1 MFKRKELAEIPN
13 VKPIA
18 AETKKQRAKE
28 GKQRSKQL
36 RRSAKQSE
44 MNAAQSARS
53 IKKRR
58 APEKAADCLQ
68 YERMYESGIC
78 EVEPGLFSMTMAF
91 TDVNFQL
98 ARQEE
103 QKSLFTQYSEFLNYF
118 DPDTH
123 LQISLVTRRV
133 DAAEF
138 RRDTFLPLRGDAR
151 DRYSEEMNRVISE
164 KALQLFTQT
173 NKQKRLFR
181 TEEDI
186 VANIQ
191 TQFGMPHTG
200 KDLLLDAKM
209 SGTTSTSVFCAN
221 RIADVQTLVQKIN
234 DYRNAAVTEGIYQAF
249 QNDVDPNGNPY
260 GYDSLTGQRSNN
272 LQHGVTW
279 NYANGIYNDT
289 AEIISL
295 ATVYYQQDWPR
306 SELVSAFSDN
316 VPFTK
321 FCRALAAYGLDVTA
335 RESAPYSCMSYG
347 GCVNGY
353 RSKGEVVSV
362 KDYRLETHTC
372 SEGDDACGQYDAA
385 AEWHW
390 NEGHAENESYTVWKE
405 DGTHDVTV
413 FFPII
418 FPDGATGSELSDLPE
433 EYNAVAD
440 GKIKAADCTGNIVL
454 DDSAN
459 LYKGELNDW
468 FYTPDELTVTFT
480 VVTGEG
486 DDAVSDDYEVTFS
499 NATAIPWCPGEL
511 NDGQYGHYDLDC
523 TIYLTGYDRYT
534 DPETQA
540 PNGADGGTGN
550 LEALAESCDAGTL
563 TRTIIKQDQ
572 YGNEYAGNAVSAR
585 YTKTITL
592 PNGASGFQ
600 GWYKDGEDAYGNV
613 EWALLLYRMD
623 WEELYD
629 IVDGIKCRATGSGMT
644 EEELRQLF
652 DSLNIDAT
660 TARGQV
666 VDFALAFLCFATKVY
681 AEDVATVTVTVANF
695 PQKLQNRTVI
705 VTLGNGPSDTESTVI
720 VLDGLNN
727 YTETVTVVP
736 SEYYCAAAVQYDALG
751 DYPLQEIDQTTFLQV
766 EDGNHY
772 DLIYTLADSS
782 WYESV
787 TGQQRH
793 YTLQPLETPPENYEP
808 KPAQVG
814 AYLTA
819 PVGFSQHVI
828 VYLQNLYT
836 DDVYD
841 LELYESNELAAVEP
855 NALSGKYAFLSAYVV
870 GDAENRY
877 QFNCEQNEL
886 STETGADFHLT
897 VTDTANPD
905 REMNTPSRDQN
916 STVQAANSFN
926 NKNTDAPQ
934 QSTVEPKTVSQ
945 PVKQIEKQLDL
956 LSLLLD
962 FMPVV
967 LVGAVL
973 FAVRCKHRR

>member
-78 EVEPGLFSMTMAF
+78 EVESGLFSMTMAF

-133 DAAEF
+133 DEAEF

-164 KALQLFTQT
+164 KALQGQNGLIREKYITISLHEDDYRKAQVRLL
-173 NKQKRLFR
+173 KRA
-181 TEEDI
+181 EDI
-186 VANIQ
+186 QNLFKRMGSTVRRLSGIERLN
-191 TQFGMPHTG
+191 
-200 KDLLLDAKM
+200 LLH
-209 SGTTSTSVFCAN
+209 
-221 RIADVQTLVQKIN
+221 
-234 DYRNAAVTEGIYQAF
+234 GITRPEEVMAF
-249 QNDVDPNGNPY
+249 SYDWLLAE
-260 GYDSLTGQRSNN
+260 DSLTTKDFIAPSGYNWKPEHDDSRA
-272 LQHGVTW
+272 V
-279 NYANGIYNDT
+279 YNDRYQFGEYYGKVLYLRDI
-289 AEIISL
+289 APQMKDNLLSLLSDLDFDNAISIH
-295 ATVYYQQDWPR
+295 VD
-306 SELVSAFSDN
+306 
-316 VPFTK
+316 
-321 FCRALAAYGLDVTA
+321 
-335 RESAPYSCMSYG
+335 
-347 GCVNGY
+347 
-353 RSKGEVVSV
+353 
-362 KDYRLETHTC
+362 RLETHTC

-390 NEGHAENESYTVWKE
+390 NEGHAENRSYSIWKE

-418 FPDGATGSELSDLPE
+418 FPDGATGSALSDLPE

-454 DDSAN
+454 DESAN

-486 DDAVSDDYEVTFS
+486 DDAVSDDYEVAFT

-511 NDGQYGHYDLDC
+511 NDGQYGHYDLSC

-600 GWYKDGEDAYGNV
+600 GWYKDGEDTYGNV
-613 EWALLLYRMD
+613 EWASLLYRMD
-623 WEELYD
+623 WEELYG

-652 DSLNIDAT
+652 ASLNIDAT

-666 VDFALAFLCFATKVY
+666 VAFALSCQGKFVY
-681 AEDVATVTVTVANF
+681 AQ
-695 PQKLQNRTVI
+695 PSSLR
-705 VTLGNGPSDTESTVI
+705 GGPGSPSVGI
-720 VLDGLNN
+720 NLDC
-727 YTETVTVVP
+727 
-736 SEYYCAAAVQYDALG
+736 SSFVQYCYWAQNLPFSAGSTAAYRNAADLVSISTSEVQPGDLRVVYASGGEQGHVQMALG
-751 DYPLQEIDQTTFLQV
+751 
-766 EDGNHY
+766 
-772 DLIYTLADSS
+772 
-782 WYESV
+782 
-787 TGQQRH
+787 
-793 YTLQPLETPPENYEP
+793 
-808 KPAQVG
+808 
-814 AYLTA
+814 
-819 PVGFSQHVI
+819 
-828 VYLQNLYT
+828 
-836 DDVYD
+836 
-841 LELYESNELAAVEP
+841 
-855 NALSGKYAFLSAYVV
+855 
-870 GDAENRY
+870 GDAWIECCYGYGVAVNMSNAWMESRPCYYFRY
-877 QFNCEQNEL
+877 AGF
-886 STETGADFHLT
+886 
-897 VTDTANPD
+897 
-905 REMNTPSRDQN
+905 
-916 STVQAANSFN
+916 
-926 NKNTDAPQ
+926 
-934 QSTVEPKTVSQ
+934 
-945 PVKQIEKQLDL
+945 
-956 LSLLLD
+956 
-962 FMPVV
+962 
-967 LVGAVL
+967 
-973 FAVRCKHRR
+973 